1 MHICNLQKHSLA
13 NPSCKQFHEES
24 VTNPLLFPDEE
35 VAEDS
40 QVLHDKSK
48 ANEPGIRTKV
58 QASSSAHSLFSLEEG
73 QQEESCFHVIICTL
87 KGHL

>member
-24 VTNPLLFPDEE
+24 VTSTLLFPDEE
-35 VAEDS
+35 VAKDS
-40 QVLHDKSK
+40 QVLRDRSK
-48 ANEPGIRTKV
+48 ANKPGTRKKV
-58 QASSSAHSLFSLEEG
+58 QASSSAHSPLEEG
-73 QQEESCFHVIICTL
+73 QEEESCFHVIICTL